1 MQNILDKVYQD
12 SIKEKIAPLKVNAS
26 KFIIDLINKNNY
38 KTYLEIGSGLGY
50 SSLFIYATT
59 AVNKITTIER
69 DPIRFLKAKENLK
82 DYQKIDLINIDCFDY
97 EVNDK
102 YDFILLD
109 GPKTRLEE
117 LFLKYIKLLNKNGIM
132 IIDNIYLK
140 NLADLEIKTNNQA
153 RILLKLNEFN
163 DWILKNNDYSIEL
176 IDIDDG
182 LMMIQLK
189 EEF

>member
-153 RILLKLNEFN
+153 RILLKLNEFK

>member
-163 DWILKNNDYSIEL
+163 D
-176 IDIDDG
+176 
-182 LMMIQLK
+182 
-189 EEF
+189 